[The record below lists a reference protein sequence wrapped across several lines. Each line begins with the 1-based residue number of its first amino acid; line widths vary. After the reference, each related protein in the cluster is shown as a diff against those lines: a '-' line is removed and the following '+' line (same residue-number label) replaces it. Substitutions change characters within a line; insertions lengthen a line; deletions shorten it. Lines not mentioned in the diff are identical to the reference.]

1 MFINFS
7 NHPSSAWSKTQLAAA
22 KQYGEIKDIP
32 FPSVSPTLSAE
43 QTKAL
48 AQQYINEIISLQP
61 TCTMIQ
67 GEFTFVHY
75 VVNKLKE
82 HNIKCVAA
90 CTERIVKEEGNKK
103 ISEFSF
109 VQFREYF

>member
-7 NHPSSAWSKTQLAAA
+7 NHPSSSWSESQLLAA
-22 KQYGEIKDIP
+22 KQYGEVKDIA
-32 FPSVSPTLSAE
+32 FPSISPSLSPE
-43 QTKAL
+43 QTKKL

-61 TCTMIQ
+61 TCIMIQ

-75 VVNKLKE
+75 IVNTLKE